1 MSLRVHCVRISVPCP
16 HGSAFRKVLLD
27 PKQIFVED
35 ADPDNILSPNGTSVG
50 SVGTVGS
57 EIEL

>member
-1 MSLRVHCVRISVPCP
+1 MCELVFRVRTDLHLENL
-16 HGSAFRKVLLD
+16 KVLLD

-35 ADPDNILSPNGTSVG
+35 ADPDNILPPNGTSVG